1 MNHPGPAFT
10 GDPSTPEAVMSRR
23 PSWISRKP
31 LGLRPPTPVPPAPAE
46 PTVELDTSP
55 AVGVPVESPPPETTV
70 DPALTLELERLREE
84 NVALQG
90 RIAEMAVTMARL
102 RRDVL
107 EASEP
112 ELVQLS
118 LSIAE
123 RVVGR
128 ELALDPGLVVAWARE
143 AVQALASK
151 NEVVIALAKDL
162 ASEVPAGGWGELQPR
177 VEIDPDVPP
186 GTVEV
191 RAPEA
196 VVAAGA
202 SARLSSVA
210 QALGVSES

>member
-1 MNHPGPAFT
+1 MNHPGPVLA
-10 GDPSTPEAVMSRR
+10 GDPSAPEAVMSRR

-31 LGLRPPTPVPPAPAE
+31 LGLRQPTPVPPAPAE
-46 PTVELDTSP
+46 PKLELDTAP
-55 AVGVPVESPPPETTV
+55 AIGATVEPPPPVMIV

-84 NVALQG
+84 NVTLQG

-128 ELALDPGLVVAWARE
+128 ELALDPSLVVAWARE
-143 AVQALASK
+143 AIQVLASK
-151 NEVVIALAKDL
+151 NEVVIALATDL
-162 ASEVPAGGWGELQPR
+162 ASDVPAGGWGDLQPR
-177 VEIDPDVPP
+177 IEIDPELPP

-196 VVAAGA
+196 VVAAGP

>member
-1 MNHPGPAFT
+1 
-10 GDPSTPEAVMSRR
+10 
-23 PSWISRKP
+23 
-31 LGLRPPTPVPPAPAE
+31 
-46 PTVELDTSP
+46 
-55 AVGVPVESPPPETTV
+55 
-70 DPALTLELERLREE
+70 
-84 NVALQG
+84 
-90 RIAEMAVTMARL
+90 MARL

-128 ELALDPGLVVAWARE
+128 ELALDPSLVVAWARE
-143 AVQALASK
+143 AIQALASK
-151 NEVVIALAKDL
+151 NEVVIALATDL
-162 ASEVPAGGWGELQPR
+162 ASDVPAGGWGDLHPR
-177 VEIDPDVPP
+177 IEIDPELPP

-196 VVAAGA
+196 VVAAGP